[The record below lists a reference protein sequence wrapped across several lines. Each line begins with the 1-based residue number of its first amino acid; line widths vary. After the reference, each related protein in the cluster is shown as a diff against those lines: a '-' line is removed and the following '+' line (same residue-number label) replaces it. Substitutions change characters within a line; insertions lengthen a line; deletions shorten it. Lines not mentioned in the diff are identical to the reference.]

1 MRCGSRL
8 LRPDSQTS
16 RFYERHVRRFGY
28 DYRALGFGRP
38 ASQEKR
44 FHALASLGAFG
55 GRSLLDVGCGFG
67 DLLPWLRRRGM
78 QPAEYTGLDLCGP
91 MIEHCAQRFADEC
104 ASGAA
109 RFVCADAF
117 DYEPPSQHD
126 FVVASGIFGY
136 AARGARGRV
145 RPTIE
150 RMFSWCREGLAV
162 NFLSR
167 HAPQRV
173 PTRLYLDPSEQLA
186 HALELTPAVRLD
198 HTYMPNDFT
207 LFLYRTPP
215 WQEPTS

>member
-16 RFYERHVRRFGY
+16 RFYESHVRRFGY

-38 ASQEKR
+38 ESQEKR
-44 FHALASLGAFG
+44 FEALASLGAFR

-67 DLLPWLRRRGM
+67 DLLAWLERRGM
-78 QPAEYTGLDLCGP
+78 QPAEYTGLDLCRP
-91 MIEHCAQRFADEC
+91 MIEHCEEKFADEC

-109 RFVCADAF
+109 RFVSADAF
-117 DYEPPSQHD
+117 DYRPASHYD

-136 AARGARGRV
+136 AARGARRRV

-167 HAPQRV
+167 RAPRRSR
-173 PTRLYLDPSEQLA
+173 TRLYIDPREQLA

-215 WQEPTS
+215 WQEAAA